1 MNGLTQG
8 LAAFAA
14 VVVACFS
21 SLAVGAP
28 GKDGYAI
35 LDPENF
41 RAEID
46 GKKVDLYTIK
56 NKNGM
61 IVQITNLGAKI
72 EQILVPDK
80 VGKLGDVAL
89 GYESID
95 QVRDGQPSMG
105 AFIGRFANRIAEGK
119 FSLDGKQ
126 YQLAI
131 NNGRN
136 SLHGGSKGSRFVVFD
151 AKQLDPASVQ
161 MTYMFKNGEENYP
174 GNLLVTVQYAV
185 TDDNELTLSWNAITD
200 KRTIANFTGHT
211 FFNLAG
217 EGNGNILNHIVTIN
231 ADHFTPVNENLIP
244 TGEIR
249 PVAGT
254 PFDFTK
260 PTAVGERINQDD
272 QQLKYGNGYDHN
284 YVLNQKTPGEI
295 GFAAR
300 ITDPTSG
307 RVMELWTTEPGMQF
321 FSGNN
326 LEGKQPRDVGKG
338 GKVYNFRSAFCVEA
352 QHFPDSPNQPNFPST
367 VVEPDEPFTGKIVYK
382 FSVAKS

>member
-1 MNGLTQG
+1 MNGLTQC
-8 LAAFAA
+8 LTTFAA
-14 VVVACFS
+14 VVVPSHS
-21 SLAVGAP
+21 SLAVGGP
-28 GKDGYAI
+28 GKDDYVI
-35 LDPENF
+35 LDPQKF
-41 RAEID
+41 CSEID
-46 GKKVDLYTIK
+46 GKQVDLYAIK
-56 NKNGM
+56 NQNGM
-61 IVQITNLGAKI
+61 VVQITNLGAKI
-72 EQILVPDK
+72 EQILIPDRD
-80 VGKLGDVAL
+80 GKFGDVAL

-95 QVRDGQPSMG
+95 QVRDRQPSMG

-126 YQLAI
+126 YQLAL
-131 NNGRN
+131 NNGGN

-161 MTYMFKNGEENYP
+161 MTYTFKDREENYP
-174 GNLLVTVQYAV
+174 GNLITTVVYAV
-185 TDDNELTLSWNAITD
+185 TDDNQLTLSWHAVTD

-217 EGNGNILNHIVTIN
+217 EGSGDILNHMVTIN
-231 ADHFTPVNENLIP
+231 ADHFTPVNANLIP

-260 PTAVGERINQDD
+260 SIAVGARINQDD

-284 YVLNQKTPGEI
+284 YVLNRRSPGEI

-300 ITDPTSG
+300 IMDPASG
-307 RVMELWTTEPGMQF
+307 RVMELWTTQPGMQF
-321 FSGNN
+321 FSGNT
-326 LEGKQPRDVGKG
+326 LEGKQPGDVGKG
-338 GKVYNFRSAFCVEA
+338 GKVYNFRSAFCVEP
-352 QHFPDSPNQPNFPST
+352 QHFPDSPNQPHFPST
-367 VVEPDEPFTGKIVYK
+367 VVEPGKPFTGKIVYK

>member
-14 VVVACFS
+14 VVVPWYS
-21 SLAVGAP
+21 SLAAGAP

-35 LDPENF
+35 LDPEKF
-41 RAEID
+41 RSEID

-61 IVQITNLGAKI
+61 IVEITNLGAKI

-80 VGKLGDVAL
+80 DGKLGDVAL

-136 SLHGGSKGSRFVVFD
+136 SLHGGTKGSRFVVFD

-161 MTYMFKNGEENYP
+161 MTYTFKDGEENYP
-174 GNLLVTVQYAV
+174 GNLLTTVEYAV
-185 TDDNELTLSWNAITD
+185 TDDNGLTLSWNAVTD

-217 EGNGNILNHIVTIN
+217 AGNGNILNHIATIN

-244 TGEIR
+244 TGEIM

-260 PTAVGERINQDD
+260 PTAVGARINQHD

-284 YVLNQKTPGEI
+284 YVLNRKTPGEI

-307 RVMELWTTEPGMQF
+307 RAMELWTTEPGMQF

-367 VVEPDEPFTGKIVYK
+367 VVEPGEPLTGKIVYK